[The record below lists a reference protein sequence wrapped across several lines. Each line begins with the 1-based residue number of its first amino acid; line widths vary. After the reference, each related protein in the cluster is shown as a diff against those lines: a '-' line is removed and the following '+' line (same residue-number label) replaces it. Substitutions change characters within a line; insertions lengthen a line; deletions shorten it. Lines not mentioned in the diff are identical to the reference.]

1 MLSVGGS
8 ACHVGTP
15 KTVSVCIYSNL
26 LEEGM
31 RVTYMY
37 ACQKQAGSVGAL
49 IPPAYVGRQVGSP
62 DTDTQGQALR

>member
-1 MLSVGGS
+1 MIMLSVGGS

-31 RVTYMY
+31 RLMYMY
-37 ACQKQAGSVGAL
+37 VRMCVSTGQVLWERQILPAC
-49 IPPAYVGRQVGSP
+49 VGR
-62 DTDTQGQALR
+62 

>member
-1 MLSVGGS
+1 MIMLSVGGS

-31 RVTYMY
+31 RLMYMY
-37 ACQKQAGSVGAL
+37 VRMYVCQHRASSVGASN
-49 IPPAYVGRQVGSP
+49 PASMR
-62 DTDTQGQALR
+62 R